1 MMNQAW
7 GVKSRLKICVLGCL
21 VFITSS
27 NAPTHSICALT
38 LSQAGGQCL
47 SPPECQSSCTTLT
60 ASLPYLLAKDL
71 SLTKTVPNSRSR
83 YFFHVCNVNCLWICS
98 ISTFILTPRTDPTLS
113 GCSPQRS
120 WCPCSRWLQEEI
132 CANPHMSAEA
142 FGGRQTRS
150 PLPFCA

>member
-83 YFFHVCNVNCLWICS
+83 YFFHVCNINCLCGFAVSVHLFLLPGQIQ
-98 ISTFILTPRTDPTLS
+98 P
-113 GCSPQRS
+113 GCSPQRG